1 MGYHSHALGLQSRN
15 AVLHGLEYQYATSV
29 WGSPDSARDWIY
41 GSPGERVFVGFESYD
56 HREATAG

>member
-15 AVLHGLEYQYATSV
+15 AGLHRLEYQYATSV
-29 WGSPDSARDWIY
+29 CGSPDSARDWIY

-56 HREATAG
+56 QREATAG

>member
-1 MGYHSHALGLQSRN
+1 MPWACKAGMQAFTGLS
-15 AVLHGLEYQYATSV
+15 LKYATSV